1 MAHRLALV
9 VALLPLLGAASLR
22 AWLRPAPPP
31 PGCLPVALGVPPRHW
46 LGCLVGEGVERAQA
60 LPVQG
65 PRRVA
70 GPGSPTG
77 MRPLADEERL
87 LLGLP
92 LDLNSAR
99 PEALAFV
106 PGLSRSLA
114 VAVAADRTNRGPF
127 ERVDDLRRVSGIG
140 EKRLEKARGTLFVG
154 GAVGP

>member
-22 AWLRPAPPP
+22 AWLRPPPPP
-31 PGCLPVALGVPPRHW
+31 PGCSPVALGVPPRHW
-46 LGCLVGEGVERAQA
+46 LGCVAGEGVAA
-60 LPVQG
+60 
-65 PRRVA
+65 
-70 GPGSPTG
+70 
-77 MRPLADEERL
+77 RPLADEELL

-106 PGLSRSLA
+106 PGLSRILA

-154 GAVGP
+154 GARP